1 MFVIEVCC
9 IVVCGDFDCCELC
22 VGMWLV
28 WVLWDG
34 ILYSLYD
41 GIGFLFLTFTFVA
54 ALMSS
59 SALLIVYGRLH
70 LCY

>member
-34 ILYSLYD
+34 FLYSLYD
-41 GIGFLFLTFTFVA
+41 GIGLKCVIKGFK
-54 ALMSS
+54 LMQ
-59 SALLIVYGRLH
+59 
-70 LCY
+70 C

>member
-1 MFVIEVCC
+1 MFAIEVCC

-34 ILYSLYD
+34 FSIVCMMVFD
-41 GIGFLFLTFTFVA
+41 VA
-54 ALMSS
+54 SNQW
-59 SALLIVYGRLH
+59 VG
-70 LCY
+70 

>member
-9 IVVCGDFDCCELC
+9 IGDFYCCELF
-22 VGMWLV
+22 VGMWLI

-41 GIGFLFLTFTFVA
+41 GIGFLFLTSTFVA